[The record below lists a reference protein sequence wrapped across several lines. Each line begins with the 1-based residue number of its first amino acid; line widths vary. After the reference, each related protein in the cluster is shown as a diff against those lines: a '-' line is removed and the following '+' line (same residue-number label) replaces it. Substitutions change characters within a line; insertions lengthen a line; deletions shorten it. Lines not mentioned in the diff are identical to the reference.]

1 MFGVYVNFNDPEIE
15 NCWLFHDEMPAGRH
29 NYYLYDTPNHPYLV
43 EKQEHA
49 EDMIRAIATFFSFS
63 GPDFDADLVYRGRD
77 ERVFTPKEFDSVLER
92 LNEEID
98 AILIDDPEAIEEDG
112 LGSVEEQRQQAIK
125 KIEFTIEQ
133 FMHVP
138 VQMFTL

>member
-1 MFGVYVNFNDPEIE
+1 MFGVYVNFNDPEII
-15 NCWLFHDEMPAGRH
+15 NCWLYHDEFQGKQM
-29 NYYLYDTPNHPYLV
+29 YFLYDTPNHPYLV

-49 EDMIRAIATFFSFS
+49 EDMIRAIATFFSFA

-77 ERVFTPKEFDSVLER
+77 ERVFTPKEFEGVLER
-92 LNEEID
+92 LNEEING
-98 AILIDDPEAIEEDG
+98 ILIDDPEAIEEDQ
-112 LGSVEEQRQQAIK
+112 LGSVEEQRQQAVK
-125 KIEFTIEQ
+125 KIEFTIEH